1 MNQDHIRSV
10 TLELSQANITD
21 FNTNDYINS
30 LINGGFNTI
39 VCFSIGYLNGESY
52 YNSKFIKKNP
62 DLGNRDIL
70 DEISKLKNKHKF
82 KFIAYLNTQFSD
94 VANLNPKWA
103 QRRING
109 KKTTQLNASTIC
121 PNSPYKELLLKS
133 AKEIA
138 NNYNVD
144 GFYFDEVSFQSW
156 CNCNFCKKKFKAKTG
171 NNIPLKIN
179 FKNPIFLK
187 WMSWRENIIHDYMKK
202 YYSELK
208 KINKKY
214 EIFFQSAFPISS
226 TFIKMKNFQYVNPVG
241 SRVPKEFVG
250 FYRPSFYGQ
259 NIENNHEYSDT
270 ISIEPWRKIAGTP
283 IWWPGLCTSYVN
295 NINPKKNT
303 LPLMELPHFPWSIIN
318 LPKDEIVF
326 NIADVQ
332 ANGGGTWYPMYS
344 PDRKNLKYWK
354 NFNEIFKKFNLI
366 PKYKTREIDIGLL
379 FSKNNAEKT
388 NTNDSEDNYID
399 DFNNTVSLLKE
410 IKVNFSTFSFETLYK
425 MKKKPKIIIFINH
438 EYFTKK
444 EYSFFINYIQNGGKI
459 ISWGKNPI
467 YLDNGNN
474 VFKDE
479 KFLKNIFGVKKD
491 LTRPYFGYLNYNNNK
506 ENILSPTYGPNN
518 FYDNLDAE
526 NIGYLFEGDSMFAT
540 PDITKLKPA
549 IFSKKINK
557 GKSILFSNNI
567 SLVWEKTKSISLIKT
582 LKNIVFN
589 VINSDYTFYSD
600 SIGQFS
606 FYLWKEKKSY
616 LIWLT
621 NHSGIEQS
629 GFCNILKKVEINVP
643 TNLKNVKVSNQF
655 NKSNISIKKNKKNM
669 KIIIQNLNIWE
680 CIEFKCK

>member
-30 LINGGFNTI
+30 LITGGFNTI

-70 DEISKLKNKHKF
+70 DEISKLKNKHQF

-94 VANLNPKWA
+94 VANPNPKWA
-103 QRRING
+103 QRRIDG

-156 CNCNFCKKKFKAKTG
+156 CNCSFCKKKFKEQTG

-187 WMSWRENIIHDYMKK
+187 WMSWRENIIHDYMNK

-259 NIENNHEYSDT
+259 NIEINHEYSDT

-344 PDRKNLKYWK
+344 PDKKNLRYWK

-366 PKYKTREIDIGLL
+366 PKYKIREIDIGLL

-388 NTNDSEDNYID
+388 NTNNSEDNYID

-444 EYSFFINYIQNGGKI
+444 EYSFFINYIRNGGKV
-459 ISWGKNPI
+459 ISWGINPT
-467 YLDNGNN
+467 YLDKGNN
-474 VFKDE
+474 VIKDQ

-491 LTRPYFGYLNYNNNK
+491 STRPYFGYLNYNNNR

-518 FYDNLDAE
+518 FYKNLDAE

-549 IFSKKINK
+549 IFSKKIYR

-606 FYLWKEKKSY
+606 FYLWKEKNSY

-621 NHSGIEQS
+621 NHSGIEES
-629 GFCNILKKVEINVP
+629 GFCNILKNVEINVP
-643 TNLKNVKVSNQF
+643 TNLKNVKVYKQF
-655 NKSNISIKKNKKNM
+655 NKSNVSIKKSKKNM
-669 KIIIQNLNIWE
+669 KIIIRNLNIWE